1 MYIKKLAI
9 KDFRNIKNLQLENL
23 STGTHIF
30 VGKNAM
36 GKTNLIEAINY
47 LSCGRSFRGVQD
59 TLLIAEG
66 NSFAGVVADYQLKT
80 QTGKVEAYLLDNGK
94 RSIKINHMPVKK
106 VSELMGVINSV
117 VFAPEDLRTI
127 KESPGLRRRMI
138 DVEISKIRPAYYVD
152 LQNFYIT
159 LKQKN
164 KILKNRVTDETLLS
178 AYNESLITYASAV
191 ITRRDTFIQMLN
203 THAKD
208 IYKKLSDGAEK
219 IEVQYKSTIDLG
231 GDIKEKLA
239 KKIAMLAKREK
250 ELTISLVGPHRE
262 DIEIL
267 MNGRDI
273 KQYASQGQQRT
284 AMLAIKLAC
293 ADIAEQYTGEKPIL
307 LLDDVFSE
315 LDIHRRE
322 KLLQLAEDR
331 QIFITAT
338 DVDDYTAM
346 PQKPAAVYEVENGNV
361 QYIGEK

>member
-1 MYIKKLAI
+1 MHITKLAL
-9 KDFRNIKNLQLENL
+9 KDFRNIKNLQLEDL
-23 STGTHIF
+23 STGTYIF

-47 LSCGRSFRGVQD
+47 LSCGRSFRGVPD
-59 TLLIAEG
+59 AGLIAYEAP
-66 NSFAGVVADYQLKT
+66 FAGIAADYQL
-80 QTGKVEAYLLDNGK
+80 QHQAGKVEAYLLGNGK

-164 KILKNRVTDETLLS
+164 KILKDRVIDETLLS
-178 AYNESLITYASAV
+178 AYNEALITYASAV
-191 ITRRDTFIQMLN
+191 ITRRDTFIKMLN
-203 THAKD
+203 TYAKN
-208 IYKKLSDGAEK
+208 IYAELSNKAET
-219 IEVQYKSTIDLG
+219 IEIIYKSTVEVT
-231 GDIKEKLA
+231 GDIQVNLEKKLNA
-239 KKIAMLAKREK
+239 LSRRER
-250 ELTISLVGPHRE
+250 ELSMSLVGPHRE
-262 DIEIL
+262 DLEISI
-267 MNGRDI
+267 NGKDV
-273 KQYASQGQQRT
+273 KQFASQGQQRT

-293 ADIAEQYTGEKPIL
+293 ADIAEYYTGEKPIL

-315 LDIHRRE
+315 LDVYRRG
-322 KLLQLAEDR
+322 KLLQLSENR

-338 DVDDYTAM
+338 DVDDYIATTKKQATI
-346 PQKPAAVYEVENGNV
+346 YEVVDGTLTYV
-361 QYIGEK
+361 GQR